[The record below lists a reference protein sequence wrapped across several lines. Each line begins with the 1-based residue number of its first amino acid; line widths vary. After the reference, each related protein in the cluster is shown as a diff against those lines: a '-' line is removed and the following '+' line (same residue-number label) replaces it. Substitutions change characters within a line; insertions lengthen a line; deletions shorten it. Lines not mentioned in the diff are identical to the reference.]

1 MGGSFA
7 AERVATG
14 VEGLDQMLDGGLL
27 RGSTTLVKGAPGTG
41 KTCIGLEFLA
51 TGAMREGEPGA
62 FITFEH
68 FPRKLH
74 RDARSIGI
82 PLEELE
88 DKGLIRT
95 VFTSPDVFI
104 SQVKQADGLLDRLVR
119 EMGLARIVVDSISH
133 LERLSD
139 DPLRLREIAYAF
151 INGLMRHELTSIITQ
166 EEPEIL
172 GTSATAAEFGISYLM
187 DTVIQLSYVEVDSSI
202 RRALLILKQRA
213 SCHDKAIRQFRITDG
228 GIKVEKPFEDREG
241 VLSGVPVRRELE
253 AFMEA
258 FGKREQGRRKG
269 G

>member
-1 MGGSFA
+1 MGDTFQ
-7 AERVATG
+7 AERVTTG
-14 VEGLDQMLDGGLL
+14 VKGLDAMLDGGLL

-41 KTCIGLEFLA
+41 KTCLGLEFLA
-51 TGAMREGEPGA
+51 SGAERGEEAGA

-82 PLEELE
+82 SLEELE
-88 DKGLIRT
+88 KKGLLRT
-95 VFTSPDVFI
+95 VFTSPEVFI
-104 SQVKQADGLLDRLVR
+104 TQVRQPEGMLDRLVR
-119 EMGLARIVVDSISH
+119 EMGLSRIVIDSISH

-139 DPLRLREIAYAF
+139 DPLRLREIAYSF
-151 INGLMRHELTSIITQ
+151 INGLMRHGLTSIITQ

-172 GTSATAAEFGISYLM
+172 GTSATAAEFGISYLV
-187 DTVIQLSYVEVDSSI
+187 DTVIQLSYVEMDSSI
-202 RRALLILKQRA
+202 NRALLILKQRA
-213 SCHDKAIRQFRITDG
+213 SCHDKAIRQFRITDS
-228 GIKVEKPFEDREG
+228 GITVEKPFEDREG

-258 FGKREQGRRKG
+258 FGKKERRKG